1 VRGRSLPKKI
11 SNKNANSM
19 LCTGAG
25 KYIKERDEKKRKEE
39 RLERKH
45 KKLESHPIPEGKALV
60 SPEAAQALK
69 DLERALE
76 NVKDSLAA
84 KAERVYF
91 HVFS

>member
-1 VRGRSLPKKI
+1 V
-11 SNKNANSM
+11 
-19 LCTGAG
+19 LCSGADQ
-25 KYIKERDEKKRKEE
+25 YIKKREEKKRKEE
-39 RLERKH
+39 LLEKKH

-60 SPEAAQALK
+60 SPEAAKALQ
-69 DLERALE
+69 DLERAIE